1 MFTHIRAASLTL
13 QSVLQRSFAAD
24 PDLNVLFGGTAV
36 VSLATPD
43 GMEGAGEIGLSMWL
57 YRLIRDD
64 QTLNLSPRRIAP
76 NVIRRQPLPVRLH
89 YLMTPIITGAASM
102 PAPEAEQLIIGRALQ
117 TFHDEPLITGADLQ
131 GSYQGTDVEL
141 AVRLETLGLN
151 ETSLIWEGL
160 ERSYQLSIS
169 YEVTVVV
176 IASALAPFAVTPV
189 GIAKPQYAIGAPGA
203 A

>member
-1 MFTHIRAASLTL
+1 
-13 QSVLQRSFAAD
+13 
-24 PDLNVLFGGTAV
+24 
-36 VSLATPD
+36 
-43 GMEGAGEIGLSMWL
+43 
-57 YRLIRDD
+57 
-64 QTLNLSPRRIAP
+64 
-76 NVIRRQPLPVRLH
+76 
-89 YLMTPIITGAASM
+89 
-102 PAPEAEQLIIGRALQ
+102 
-117 TFHDEPLITGADLQ
+117 
-131 GSYQGTDVEL
+131 VEL